1 MPPQRTT
8 SRSLRFDRRR
18 LTTMLRSLDIS
29 TSALVAQRTRLDA
42 VSGNI
47 ANLSSLT
54 DETGKPNPYQARQ
67 VVFEADPSVGSGG
80 AAGVRVSEIR
90 QDQAEPLYRYQP
102 NHPLAIQAGEH
113 QGYVAYPNIDLTTQM
128 VDALEST
135 RAYEANV
142 GLMEITKDLSRESL
156 TILG

>member
-1 MPPQRTT
+1 
-8 SRSLRFDRRR
+8 
-18 LTTMLRSLDIS
+18 MLRSLDIS
-29 TSALVAQRTRLDA
+29 TSALVAQRTRLNA

-47 ANLSSLT
+47 ANMSSLT
-54 DETGKPNPYQARQ
+54 DENGKPNPYQARQ
-67 VVFEADPSVGSGG
+67 VVFEADPSIGGNG
-80 AAGVRVSEIR
+80 AAGVRVSDIR
-90 QDQAEPLYRYQP
+90 LDQAEPLYRYQP
-102 NHPLAIQAGEH
+102 NHPLAIAEGEH

-142 GLMEITKDLSRESL
+142 GVMEITKDLSRETL